1 MEKHIIRGL
10 KARHVKSIWIM
21 RRGKVVGNYVTLFQ
35 SFCYN
40 DAHSIT
46 GFRCASPPPVPDGTF
61 GRAVLLPE
69 CLSGIF

>member
-21 RRGKVVGNYVTLFQ
+21 RRGMVVGNYVTLFQ
-35 SFCYN
+35 SFCHN

-46 GFRCASPPPVPDGTF
+46 GFRCASPCAFT
-61 GRAVLLPE
+61 
-69 CLSGIF
+69 